1 MTKKDF
7 IRRIIISS
15 ILTAIA
21 IALIITFCICLFIQY
36 TKPNEDNT
44 SISSGTVADV
54 YHGGKKKGVIVEMSN
69 GDQLQ
74 LVYPNFSGELYSV
87 IGYDLDELCELL
99 EGEEIEYRRMNRL
112 PWVTEIYVDDIVI
125 NNNELTNKQIIVSR
139 IGIVMIGIIT
149 LAFPICGDVAYIKK
163 QYNYYKKAEKKRARK
178 ARRNSK
184 TTP

>member
-21 IALIITFCICLFIQY
+21 IALIIMFCVCSFIQY

-44 SISSGTVADV
+44 SISSDTVTDV
-54 YHGGKKKGVIVEMSN
+54 YHGGKNKGVIVEMSN

-74 LVYPNFSGELYSV
+74 LVYPNFSGELYSA

-99 EGEEIEYRRMNRL
+99 EGEEIEYRRMDRL
-112 PWVTEIYVDDIVI
+112 PWVTEIHVNDIVI
-125 NNNELTNKQIIVSR
+125 NNNELTNKQIVATRICIVI
-139 IGIVMIGIIT
+139 IGLIM

-163 QYNYYKKAEKKRARK
+163 QYRCYKKSEKKRARK
-178 ARRNSK
+178 ARRSLK